1 MQSSL
6 LVLLL
11 LKLLIVKSQTG
22 DFNLPSANWNVDSPV
37 ATSAGDMEF
46 LDCFSSLGLTQ
57 IVHIPTL
64 VPSDRILDLVFSS
77 DPLITAF
84 VDVLPPIP
92 GCGHC
97 PVVATGFFKSDPPNP
112 PPS

>member
-37 ATSAGDMEF
+37 ATSAGDM
-46 LDCFSSLGLTQ
+46 
-57 IVHIPTL
+57 
-64 VPSDRILDLVFSS
+64 
-77 DPLITAF
+77 
-84 VDVLPPIP
+84 
-92 GCGHC
+92 
-97 PVVATGFFKSDPPNP
+97 GF
-112 PPS
+112 